1 MEINEVSLKIQ
12 NELCKYMFYAKCKSL
27 FTGNKDT
34 FNCWRGCTA
43 TRTQKKMWW
52 AVNFNKKF
60 GIFSLSKTA
69 LNRCC
74 KTVLDLP
81 ERHLKYF
88 MTCLCLI
95 VTRKKTVLFVL
106 DTLDSMQL
114 RIAPQFLLTVN
125 FHTLKKTIGL
135 KCFQVFFSILVFSL
149 VLLFTNRKEVFP
161 LFYCLF

>member
-12 NELCKYMFYAKCKSL
+12 NELCKYMFCAKRKSL

-81 ERHLKYF
+81 ERHLKHF

-125 FHTLKKTIGL
+125 FQYTKENNWIKMFPSF
-135 KCFQVFFSILVFSL
+135 FQYFGF
-149 VLLFTNRKEVFP
+149 
-161 LFYCLF
+161 